1 VLVYPL
7 FLKNEIIKFLNG
19 GVGMKK
25 AMSYQIGK
33 KTQALEPRYDQYGNL
48 CTIVHELHETY
59 MVTKSPKQI
68 IEENCS
74 FYGCDY
80 EGRLKSAKQ
89 ILGLKQ
95 MVPIPLSVALGV
107 YTMPT
112 CSPDSDKCF
121 WLFLGHI
128 KKIEKYGQKSAEV
141 VFTSGQSLVV
151 DVHKDTLEV
160 RHAKMALLH
169 YILTK
174 RTGVYEKWESRLG
187 LSELWRLL

>member
-7 FLKNEIIKFLNG
+7 FLKNEMFKFKKG
-19 GVGMKK
+19 EESMKK
-25 AMSYQIGK
+25 EHHYNI
-33 KTQALEPRYDQYGNL
+33 TRETVALEPTYDNYGNL

-80 EGRLKSAKQ
+80 EGLLKSAKQ
-89 ILGLKQ
+89 ILGIKQ
-95 MVPIPLSVALGV
+95 MVPIPLSIALEV

-112 CSPDSDKCF
+112 CSPDSDKCL

-128 KKIEKYGQKSAEV
+128 EKIDKHGKKGAEV
-141 VFTSGQSLVV
+141 VFSNGKTMVV

-160 RHAKMALLH
+160 RYAKMALLH